1 VSSVNWLYTK
11 RSILQGTV
19 QQDIESLD
27 RFDVIYVEPA
37 ELLRS
42 NVKSWLFLQRMMH
55 HQRLVLW
62 ANVQQD
68 SSSHWLAYFAM
79 ASTVA
84 DIVRRRQ
91 ASLILHTPTDPIY
104 LDWAK
109 EMGAKCVQ
117 SWLAFPFARQFE
129 KVKRAPAIAGKQWRL
144 TANGSVFDELLK
156 EAANSGIMVFG
167 QNDDVDARLS
177 KLAAASSLRHIPI
190 MLKDESTFW
199 RIVTHGGKDCSIYA
213 SVPLALDEDAMT
225 LLTNTAVKSWRK
237 FRRTWLQ
244 AWSSWAEKMREF
256 WDEQILRERFADEVG
271 LILPDDLTP
280 IHHFYLL
287 DAGR

>member
-1 VSSVNWLYTK
+1 MNWLYTK

-27 RFDVIYVEPA
+27 RSDVIYAELS

-42 NVKSWLFLQRMMH
+42 NAKSWLLLQRMTSQH
-55 HQRLVLW
+55 KLVLW
-62 ANVQQD
+62 INVQRD
-68 SSSHWLAYFAM
+68 SHSHWLAHFAM

-84 DIVRRRQ
+84 DIVRRKK
-91 ASLILHTPTDPIY
+91 ASLVLHTPTDPIY
-104 LDWAK
+104 LDWASK
-109 EMGAKCVQ
+109 LGAKCIQ
-117 SWLAFPFARQFE
+117 TWLAFPFVRQSGTVE
-129 KVKRAPAIAGKQWRL
+129 RTPVIAGKGWKL
-144 TANGSVFDELLK
+144 TASGSAFDELLK
-156 EAANSGIMVFG
+156 EVANSGIMVFG
-167 QNDDVDARLS
+167 QNDEADARLS
-177 KLAAASSLRHIPI
+177 KLAAASSFKHIPI

-199 RIVTHGGKDCSIYA
+199 RTVTLGGKDCSIYA
-213 SVPLALDEDAMT
+213 SIPIALDQDATT

-244 AWSSWAEKMREF
+244 AWTSWAEKMREF
-256 WDEQILRERFADEVG
+256 WDERILRERFADEVE

-287 DAGR
+287 NAGR

>member
-1 VSSVNWLYTK
+1 VNWLYTK

-27 RFDVIYVEPA
+27 RFDVIYVELA

-42 NVKSWLFLQRMMH
+42 NVKSWLFLQRMTNH
-55 HQRLVLW
+55 HKLVLW

-68 SSSHWLAYFAM
+68 SNSHWLAYFAM

-104 LDWAK
+104 LDWARK
-109 EMGAKCVQ
+109 LGAKCIQ
-117 SWLAFPFARQFE
+117 TWLAFPFARQFG
-129 KVKRAPAIAGKQWRL
+129 KVRRAPAIAGKQWRL
-144 TANGSVFDELLK
+144 TANGSAFDELLK

-167 QNDDVDARLS
+167 QNDDADARLG
-177 KLAAASSLRHIPI
+177 KLAAASSLKHIPI

-199 RIVTHGGKDCSIYA
+199 RTLTLGRKDYSIYA
-213 SVPLALDEDAMT
+213 SVPIALDEDAMT

-256 WDEQILRERFADEVG
+256 WDEQILRERFADEVE

-280 IHHFYLL
+280 IHHFYLQ
-287 DAGR
+287 A

>member
-1 VSSVNWLYTK
+1 MNWLYTK

-19 QQDIESLD
+19 QQDIQSLD
-27 RFDVIYVEPA
+27 RFDVIYAELA
-37 ELLRS
+37 ELLHS
-42 NVKSWLFLQRMMH
+42 NAKSWLFVQRMTSQH
-55 HQRLVLW
+55 ELVLW
-62 ANVQQD
+62 VNVQLD
-68 SSSHWLAYFAM
+68 SRSHWLAHFAM

-84 DIVRRRQ
+84 DIVRHKK

-104 LDWAK
+104 LDWAS
-109 EMGAKCVQ
+109 ELGAKCIQ
-117 SWLAFPFARQFE
+117 TWLAFPFARQFA
-129 KVKRAPAIAGKQWRL
+129 KVKRAPAAAGKQWRL
-144 TANGSVFDELLK
+144 TANGSAFEELLK
-156 EAANSGIMVFG
+156 ETANSGIMVFG
-167 QNDDVDARLS
+167 QNDDADARLS
-177 KLAAASSLRHIPI
+177 KLAAAISFRHIPI

-199 RIVTHGGKDCSIYA
+199 RTVTLGRKDCSIYA

-225 LLTNTAVKSWRK
+225 LLTNAAMRSWQK

-244 AWSSWAEKMREF
+244 AWTSWTEKMREF
-256 WDEQILRERFADEVG
+256 WDERILRERFADEVG

>member
-1 VSSVNWLYTK
+1 MNWLYTK

-19 QQDIESLD
+19 QQDIQSLD
-27 RFDVIYVEPA
+27 RFDVIYVELA
-37 ELLRS
+37 ELLQS
-42 NVKSWLFLQRMMH
+42 NSRSWLFVRRMTSH
-55 HQRLVLW
+55 HRLVLW

-68 SSSHWLAYFAM
+68 SRSHWLAYFAM

-84 DIVRRRQ
+84 DIVRRKK
-91 ASLILHTPTDPIY
+91 ASLILHAPTDPIY
-104 LDWAK
+104 LDWARK
-109 EMGAKCVQ
+109 LGAKCIQ
-117 SWLAFPFARQFE
+117 TWLAFPFARQFE

-144 TANGSVFDELLK
+144 NANGSAFDKLLK

-167 QNDDVDARLS
+167 QNDDADAMLS
-177 KLAAASSLRHIPI
+177 KLAAAGSLKHIPI
-190 MLKDESTFW
+190 MLKDESSFW
-199 RIVTHGGKDCSIYA
+199 RTVTLGGKDYSIYA

-256 WDEQILRERFADEVG
+256 WDERILRERFADEVE

-280 IHHFYLL
+280 IHHFYLQ
-287 DAGR
+287 A

>member
-1 VSSVNWLYTK
+1 MNWLYTK

-27 RFDVIYVEPA
+27 RFDVIYVELA

-42 NVKSWLFLQRMMH
+42 NVKSWLFLQRMTNH
-55 HQRLVLW
+55 HKLVLW

-84 DIVRRRQ
+84 DIVRRKK

-104 LDWAK
+104 LDWARK
-109 EMGAKCVQ
+109 LGAKCIQ
-117 SWLAFPFARQFE
+117 TWIAFPFARQFG
-129 KVKRAPAIAGKQWRL
+129 KVRRAPAIAGKQWRL
-144 TANGSVFDELLK
+144 TANGSAFDELLK

-167 QNDDVDARLS
+167 RNDDADARLS
-177 KLAAASSLRHIPI
+177 KLAAASSLKHIPI
-190 MLKDESTFW
+190 MLRDESTFW
-199 RIVTHGGKDCSIYA
+199 RTVTLGRKDCSIYA
-213 SVPLALDEDAMT
+213 SVPIALDEDAMT
-225 LLTNTAVKSWRK
+225 LLTNIAVKSWRK

-256 WDEQILRERFADEVG
+256 WDEQILRERFADEVE

>member
-1 VSSVNWLYTK
+1 MNWLYTK

-19 QQDIESLD
+19 QQDIQSLD
-27 RFDVIYVEPA
+27 RFDVIYVELA

-42 NVKSWLFLQRMMH
+42 NSRSWLFLQRMTH
-55 HQRLVLW
+55 HHRLVLW

-68 SSSHWLAYFAM
+68 SRSHWLAYFAM

-84 DIVRRRQ
+84 GIVRRKK
-91 ASLILHTPTDPIY
+91 ASLILHAPTDPIY
-104 LDWAK
+104 LDWAS
-109 EMGAKCVQ
+109 ELGAKCIQ
-117 SWLAFPFARQFE
+117 TWLAFPFARQFE
-129 KVKRAPAIAGKQWRL
+129 KVKRAPAIAGRQWSL
-144 TANGSVFDELLK
+144 TANGSAFDGLLK
-156 EAANSGIMVFG
+156 ETANSGIMVFG
-167 QNDDVDARLS
+167 QNDDADAKLS

-199 RIVTHGGKDCSIYA
+199 RTVTLGGKDCSIYA

-225 LLTNTAVKSWRK
+225 LLTNAAMRSWQR

-244 AWSSWAEKMREF
+244 PWTSWTEKMREF
-256 WDEQILRERFADEVG
+256 WDERILRERFADEVE